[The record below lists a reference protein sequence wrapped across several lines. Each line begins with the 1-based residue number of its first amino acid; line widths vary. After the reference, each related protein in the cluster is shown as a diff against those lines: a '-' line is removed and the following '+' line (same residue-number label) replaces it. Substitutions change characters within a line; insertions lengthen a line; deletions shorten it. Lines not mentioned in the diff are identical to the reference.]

1 MLEEMTA
8 LTAGKPGELLEC
20 SRFAARYGL
29 TLSAAE
35 AAELAGV
42 RAEAL
47 RAAGRVEF
55 GPGALTAL
63 VRAFAPSPYA
73 EPAHWA
79 LLLGELT
86 ELFYHFQ
93 NTTRGRIPDE
103 ALAGAMARIFNG
115 PAGGQ
120 AELLAEAEPEVLFRA
135 AEAFL

>member
-1 MLEEMTA
+1 MLEKMMA
-8 LTAGKPGELLEC
+8 LTVGMPEELLEC
-20 SRFAARYGL
+20 SRYAARYGL
-29 TLSAAE
+29 ALSAAE
-35 AAELAGV
+35 AAELAEV
-42 RAEAL
+42 RAGAL
-47 RAAGRVEF
+47 RAAGRIEF

-73 EPAHWA
+73 EPEHWA

-103 ALAGAMARIFNG
+103 ALAGAMADIFNG

-120 AELLAEAEPEVLFRA
+120 TELLAEAEPEALFRA
-135 AEAFL
+135 AEAYL